1 MDLVCVSKE
10 GEVLSIESAL
20 GKDPDLLRGLFSDA
34 IESCAQKQPD
44 TIETL
49 LVEKAFR
56 IAFEKFTGEKESHV
70 KRYLLT
76 RQLDKN
82 WQGTPRAQL
91 IASAMQIGGPH
102 ALIAVFYS
110 THDTHRNL
118 KSRKTLRLLEE
129 IMTKE
134 SKEHLFRR
142 AKHFPINPSFN
153 RWFEGLLEKLDVNAL
168 AMAFLFRCLGT
179 WEIPRIIF
187 DRSSQPAR
195 RWGMDGEIYLD
206 ASKIPPVIRDRSSFE
221 GAIQKL
227 ELMGLARADSET
239 IHVNQRLAEIFQD
252 RPEIPTWKARAVQLL
267 SHVLPTHFKL
277 EPKNYIT
284 LHEAM
289 LPQLKCVLP
298 YLQDLQVVSIL
309 GRVSGPGPREVM
321 ELCLA
326 SSFFSDHKWKEE
338 VMALATN
345 LLPIINQSTSQPNAA
360 ITYRL
365 EIRQIRYAM
374 LRNPGAIDSGDKYM
388 EFPRDTAWT
397 NAWSA
402 NLILLQV
409 YHFLKRNDFESA
421 HYRLS
426 LYSPVFG
433 STLESVQEARI
444 DATRGVVYRFQGR
457 FREAYDFLSKVESP
471 NSEVL
476 AHLSAVMCELG
487 ECDRVS
493 AMTSHCLQLC
503 SRPQSKAT
511 IRIRLASINAL
522 LISGLQQIVSGNP
535 WPSWR
540 DVCAMYE
547 GLRSHGQLSW
557 IDRMTILIG
566 IAITQHIGGDIGAA
580 DRAWNEVRFAYVKLG
595 LTGYIRRVVDW
606 SFCELELRQEGNPY
620 VLERL
625 EELPDSTK
633 REYLFTGLGTVWL
646 AVLRQFLSNHGV
658 SLA

>member
-1 MDLVCVSKE
+1 MDLVCVGDK
-10 GEVLSIESAL
+10 GDVLSIETAMK
-20 GKDPDLLRGLFSDA
+20 KDPWLLRGLFSGVVQ
-34 IESCAQKQPD
+34 SCAQTQPD

-56 IAFEKFTGEKESHV
+56 IAFEKFTGEKETHI
-70 KRYLLT
+70 KRYLLR

-82 WQGTPRAQL
+82 TQGTPRAQL
-91 IASAMQIGGPH
+91 IASAMEIGGPQ

-129 IMTKE
+129 IMTNE

-142 AKHFPINPSFN
+142 ASQFPVNPSFN

-168 AMAFLFRCLGT
+168 AIAFLLHCLRT
-179 WEIPRIIF
+179 SEIPRIIF

-206 ASKIPPVIRDRSSFE
+206 TSKVPSVIRDSSSFWS
-221 GAIQKL
+221 AMQNL
-227 ELMGLARADSET
+227 ELIGLVRADSET
-239 IHVNQRLAEIFQD
+239 VHVNQRLAGIFQD
-252 RPEIPTWKARAVQLL
+252 RPEIPTWRARAVQLL
-267 SHVLPTHFKL
+267 SHILPTHFKL
-277 EPKNYIT
+277 EPESYII
-284 LHEAM
+284 LHETL

-298 YLQDLQVVSIL
+298 YLQDPQVISFL
-309 GRVSGPGPREVM
+309 GRVSGPGPREVI
-321 ELCLA
+321 ELCIA

-345 LLPIINQSTSQPNAA
+345 LLPTLNQLASQPSTAL
-360 ITYRL
+360 TYRL
-365 EIRQIRYAM
+365 EIRHIRYAM

-388 EFPRDTAWT
+388 EFPRDTALT

-433 STLESVQEARI
+433 STLEHIQGARI

-457 FREAYDFLSKVESP
+457 FREAYDILSKVESP

-487 ECDRVS
+487 ECNRVS
-493 AMTSHCLQLC
+493 AMTSHWLQLY
-503 SRPQSKAT
+503 SRPQPKAV
-511 IRIRLASINAL
+511 IRVRLASINAE
-522 LISGLQQIVSGNP
+522 LISGLQQIVSGSS
-535 WPSWR
+535 WPLWR
-540 DVCAMYE
+540 DVCSMYE
-547 GLRSHGQLSW
+547 GLQSHDQLSW
-557 IDRMTILIG
+557 VDRMTILIG
-566 IAITQHIGGDIGAA
+566 VAITQHIGGDIGAA
-580 DRAWNEVRFAYVKLG
+580 DRAWNEVRFAYAKLG
-595 LTGYIRRVVDW
+595 LTGYIQKIVDW
-606 SFCELELRQEGNPY
+606 SFCELELRQEGYPY
-620 VLERL
+620 ESGRL
-625 EELPDSTK
+625 EGLPDSTK
-633 REYLFTGLGTVWL
+633 REYLFTGLGTAWP
-646 AVLRQFLSNHGV
+646 AVLLRFIFNHGV
-658 SLA
+658 SLE